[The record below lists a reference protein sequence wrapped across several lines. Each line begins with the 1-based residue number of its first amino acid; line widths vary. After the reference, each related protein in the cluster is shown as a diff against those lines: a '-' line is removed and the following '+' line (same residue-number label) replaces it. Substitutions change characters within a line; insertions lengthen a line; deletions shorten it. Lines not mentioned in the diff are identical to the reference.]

1 MRFFRAFN
9 NFIKLTLALVFSLA
23 CFFCVKA
30 ANVSRLSFLQGERT
44 YYLDSA
50 SSQSLIKTQL
60 TAWDL
65 FRVHGE
71 SVCFTIE
78 EREEKDGFARSLVES
93 LGGAIL
99 FIEEMDNTISFYAYI
114 PTWGNGI
121 SINGRKVNLHIAVSK
136 ENSGCKVGT
145 PIIFGGF

>member
-1 MRFFRAFN
+1 MRFFRVLN
-9 NFIKLTLALVFSLA
+9 NFIKLALAVAFSLA
-23 CFFCVKA
+23 FCFCVKA
-30 ANVSRLSFLQGERT
+30 AHLSRLSFLHGERT

-50 SSQSLIKTQL
+50 SSQSLTKSKL
-60 TAWDL
+60 VAWDI
-65 FRVHGE
+65 FRVQGE

-78 EREEKDGFARSLVES
+78 EREEKECFARSLVER

-114 PTWGNGI
+114 PTWGRGI
-121 SINGRKVNLHIAVSK
+121 ALYGQQVNLHIAVAK
-136 ENSGCKVGT
+136 ENNGCTIGT